1 VIGQT
6 AVAASDAMGA
16 FMTTRKLDLL
26 RTGYRGACKAYQT
39 HAKVI
44 DETARR
50 GRRPLDGELRAEE
63 HALRELTKVRRKLLA
78 AISDLPLG

>member
-1 VIGQT
+1 
-6 AVAASDAMGA
+6 
-16 FMTTRKLDLL
+16 MTTRKLDLL

-50 GRRPLDGELRAEE
+50 VG
-63 HALRELTKVRRKLLA
+63 VRWTVNYGPKSMPCGNSPRC
-78 AISDLPLG
+78 DVNC